1 MTAVLPDTFYNNQL
15 SSLKSSNSVHSIHL
29 SSLSQSKSN
38 NKNKVNL
45 ISDMLSTSK
54 NSFHSISKQY
64 SIPSNV
70 GTFENML
77 DDITNNVIDKRRE
90 NLNEVGFEYQKLVQ
104 SIDELESHVLAKGD
118 VIKVVNALISAHS
131 ANIVLEPATARKA
144 SFSTFLKNHL

>member
-15 SSLKSSNSVHSIHL
+15 SSLRSSNSVHSIHL
-29 SSLSQSKSN
+29 NNLSQSKSN

-90 NLNEVGFEYQKLVQ
+90 
-104 SIDELESHVLAKGD
+104 
-118 VIKVVNALISAHS
+118 
-131 ANIVLEPATARKA
+131 R
-144 SFSTFLKNHL
+144 